1 MINKKEILSNFSG
14 IAPVFAIPNFVM
26 FPKTGYSFNIFET
39 RYKELINDILSTDK
53 LFCISLLKSDLDDG
67 HEYVFDYYNIATLCH
82 IVDYEKLK
90 NGNYN
95 IIVSGL
101 EKVKIKKELNSD
113 KQYKFVDLEIL
124 NDNNFVDREQEKR
137 KKMINKF
144 ISLFSSKDDSINL
157 NAIDTSMISTEILTN
172 LGSLILP
179 LESIDKQKL
188 LELDD
193 IELRLEVLCQFM
205 DSELKI
211 ENDLSQFDQIIPTN
225 IKWN

>member
-1 MINKKEILSNFSG
+1 MAG
-14 IAPVFAIPNFVM
+14 I
-26 FPKTGYSFNIFET
+26 
-39 RYKELINDILSTDK
+39 
-53 LFCISLLKSDLDDG
+53 
-67 HEYVFDYYNIATLCH
+67 
-82 IVDYEKLK
+82 
-90 NGNYN
+90 
-95 IIVSGL
+95 
-101 EKVKIKKELNSD
+101 IKA
-113 KQYKFVDLEIL
+113 
-124 NDNNFVDREQEKR
+124 
-137 KKMINKF
+137 
-144 ISLFSSKDDSINL
+144 SINL

-188 LELDD
+188 LEVDD

>member
-1 MINKKEILSNFSG
+1 
-14 IAPVFAIPNFVM
+14 
-26 FPKTGYSFNIFET
+26 
-39 RYKELINDILSTDK
+39 
-53 LFCISLLKSDLDDG
+53 
-67 HEYVFDYYNIATLCH
+67 
-82 IVDYEKLK
+82 
-90 NGNYN
+90 
-95 IIVSGL
+95 
-101 EKVKIKKELNSD
+101 
-113 KQYKFVDLEIL
+113 
-124 NDNNFVDREQEKR
+124 
-137 KKMINKF
+137 MINKF